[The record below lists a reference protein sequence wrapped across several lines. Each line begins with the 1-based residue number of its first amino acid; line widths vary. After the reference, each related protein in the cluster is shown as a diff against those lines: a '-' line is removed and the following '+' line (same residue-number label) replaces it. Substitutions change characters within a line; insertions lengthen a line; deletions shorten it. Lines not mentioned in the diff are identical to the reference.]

1 MKTIKRLNNS
11 KENKANGDTK
21 QRKDT
26 VNNIRP
32 IQINSPT
39 SKEYTSSKVDII
51 AYDNL
56 NTNKHTKQRNGSLKL
71 PSICN
76 EKVIKERKSS
86 KVNTEKKYNPLI
98 DSIKAKK
105 ENQVNIDT
113 SKSKD
118 FITSFRNF
126 NTSDYTTDYQ
136 KTNNL
141 SQSINLKPSLLKPI
155 INQDPSFTVSLIFI
169 TLY

>member
-11 KENKANGDTK
+11 KENKVSGDTK
-21 QRKDT
+21 HRKET
-26 VNNIRP
+26 ITNIKP

-39 SKEYTSSKVDII
+39 SKDYICSKVDII
-51 AYDNL
+51 NYN
-56 NTNKHTKQRNGSLKL
+56 NQNIKHTKQRNGSLKL
-71 PSICN
+71 PNICN

-105 ENQVNIDT
+105 DYEVNIDT

-118 FITSFRNF
+118 FINSFRNF
-126 NTSDYTTDYQ
+126 NTSNYTTDYQ
-136 KTNNL
+136 KTNSL
-141 SQSINLKPSLLKPI
+141 SQSINLKSSLLKPI
-155 INQDPSFTVSLIFI
+155 VNQDQLFTVSLI
-169 TLY
+169 